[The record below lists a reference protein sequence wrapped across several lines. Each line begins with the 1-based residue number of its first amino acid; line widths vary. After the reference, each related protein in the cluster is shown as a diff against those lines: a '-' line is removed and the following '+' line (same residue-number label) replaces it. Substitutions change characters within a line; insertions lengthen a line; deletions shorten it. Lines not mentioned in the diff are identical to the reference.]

1 MGKSKFRYQKSA
13 IKTQKN
19 EPSNLTRPNEKTP
32 IILTRP
38 NAQTLRFITVKNRK
52 PPTIQIN
59 HAFNFIPE
67 PEPEPDKY
75 YFQIPNNYI
84 DKEIFPEDAEIKE
97 LFIRDM
103 EENGISNKNLIVG
116 QLNGIC
122 KGQHAIEHNIQ
133 TQSHG
138 TMVLYI
144 EHNNDVKVAATIL
157 LDFEKDYEEDE
168 EDNNEPYEIE
178 KIRIYSFCSKER
190 GYGTK
195 LMKKIIE
202 LFYVGID
209 NRYILDDAKII
220 LNYTVSSKPFYEK
233 LGFDC
238 TDTHNKI
245 CSFSQVMERPNV
257 EAAGKTTGRKT
268 TGRKQNARKTT
279 GRKTTGRKT
288 TGRKT
293 TGRKTTQRRSKK

>member
-1 MGKSKFRYQKSA
+1 
-13 IKTQKN
+13 
-19 EPSNLTRPNEKTP
+19 
-32 IILTRP
+32 
-38 NAQTLRFITVKNRK
+38 
-52 PPTIQIN
+52 
-59 HAFNFIPE
+59 
-67 PEPEPDKY
+67 
-75 YFQIPNNYI
+75 
-84 DKEIFPEDAEIKE
+84 
-97 LFIRDM
+97 
-103 EENGISNKNLIVG
+103 LIVG

-279 GRKTTGRKT
+279 GRKTT
-288 TGRKT
+288 
-293 TGRKTTQRRSKK
+293 QRRSKK